1 MSIFKLLL
9 NFNHGDRFP
18 GDEKPYIPEGLQ
30 LLNLER
36 NCISDWFDIVR
47 LEPQLKK

>member
-1 MSIFKLLL
+1 MVAVFICAAC
-9 NFNHGDRFP
+9 RFD

-30 LLNLER
+30 LLNLEK
-36 NCISDWFDIVR
+36 NSLSDWSDIVQ